1 MTKYLDV
8 HLTIIISSLL
18 TIAMLWP
25 VDQLP
30 PASAGSDKL
39 VHLISFAALVFPL
52 AYTGRFR
59 LIPIVIGVS
68 IYAGFI
74 EIIQPRFNRGAD
86 IYDWIADIFGI
97 LIGVISGLIYRRR
110 SKN

>member
-1 MTKYLDV
+1 
-8 HLTIIISSLL
+8 
-18 TIAMLWP
+18 MLWP
-25 VDQLP
+25 VDELP

-52 AYTGRFR
+52 AYTGRFG
-59 LIPIVIGVS
+59 LIQLFISVS
-68 IYAGFI
+68 IFGGFI

-86 IYDWIADIFGI
+86 IYDWLADVFGI
-97 LIGVISGLIYRRR
+97 LLGITGGLIYRRM